1 MSYEVEFTKTA
12 DRQFQK
18 LEKIA
23 QHQIVEFIDKN
34 IDGSSNPRL
43 YGKALKGEFRGFWR
57 YEIGNFRLICDIQD
71 DICRVLAIKVGHR
84 KDVYK

>member
-18 LEKIA
+18 LEKFA